1 MLLLRKVQK
10 ISLCDQNIKEFQK
23 LDLRVLHLKSEDAVI
38 LEMQIC
44 NIVSESDSKDLES
57 NVAQR
62 FV

>member
-23 LDLRVLHLKSEDAVI
+23 LDLRVLHLKSKDAVI

-44 NIVSESDSKDLES
+44 NIVSESDRKDLES

-62 FV
+62 SV

>member
-44 NIVSESDSKDLES
+44 NIVSESDRKDLES

-62 FV
+62 SV